1 MRLVLASKSP
11 ARLATLRQ
19 AGLFPD
25 VIHSEVDED
34 GFEAGSVAHLT
45 EVLAREKGEAV
56 VDKLGTSL
64 PEPTVVVACDSMLEL
79 DGHPWGKPLTADE
92 ALTRWYR
99 MRGRSATLHTG
110 HHLVLIEPDRVR
122 RATRVASTL
131 VTFADLTDAEI
142 GAYVAT
148 GEPQMVA
155 GAFTIDGFG
164 GAFVTRVDG
173 DPHNVVGISLP
184 LVRQML
190 IDFGIAWHTLWV
202 SPARE

>member
-11 ARLATLRQ
+11 ARLSTLHQ
-19 AGLFPD
+19 AGLYPD
-25 VIHSEVDED
+25 VIYSEVDED
-34 GFEAGSVAHLT
+34 GYTAGGVDQLT
-45 EVLAREKGEAV
+45 AVLAEAKGEAV
-56 VDKLGTSL
+56 VGMLGTSL

-79 DGHPWGKPLTADE
+79 DGHPWGKPHTDDE
-92 ALTRWYR
+92 ALARWYR

-122 RATRVASTL
+122 RATRIASTL

-142 GAYVAT
+142 GAYVAS
-148 GEPQMVA
+148 GEPQRVA
-155 GAFTIDGFG
+155 GAFTIDGLG

-190 IDFGIAWHTLWV
+190 IDFGIAWHELWR
-202 SPARE
+202 SPASE